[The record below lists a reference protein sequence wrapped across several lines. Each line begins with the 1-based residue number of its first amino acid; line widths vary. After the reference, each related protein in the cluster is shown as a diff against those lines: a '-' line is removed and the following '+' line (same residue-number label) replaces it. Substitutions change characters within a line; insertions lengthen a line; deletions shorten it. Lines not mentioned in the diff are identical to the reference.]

1 MTNNRDER
9 WKSFSETANFQ
20 TEKSDAEYEDPFELM
35 VKSVETLTPVVL
47 YGPPGTGK
55 TRLVT
60 RLTEYLTESSLLGK
74 LEVVQFHRRF
84 SYEDFIEGYTPT
96 DSGFDVKDGVFKSFC
111 KTPSKPPLLDVFVID
126 EINRADLATT
136 LGEALYAL
144 EDRDRR
150 VVKTAHFGDIFQI
163 PSNLLLIGTMNTAD
177 KSIAQIDF
185 AVRRR
190 FRFIPLFPDYTQLH
204 QWLLEFTWGVS
215 EFDVKDY
222 VQFARR
228 TNGRILRHKSLG
240 AHMQL
245 GQSLF
250 VPGDAK
256 TEIDIQTLVRNFRE
270 SILSQVEAYLGL
282 GNTELLSEIFGPTIA
297 NEFSGKR
304 DVSRQLFTGLIRESL
319 TDRS

>member
-1 MTNNRDER
+1 MKNRDER
-9 WKSFSETANFQ
+9 WKSFNETADFL
-20 TEKSDAEYEDPFELM
+20 TKTSDAEYEDPFELM
-35 VKSVETLTPVVL
+35 LMSLETLTPIVL

-60 RLTEYLTESSLLGK
+60 KLTEQLREKSLLGK

-84 SYEDFIEGYTPT
+84 SYEDFIEGYRPT
-96 DSGFDVKDGVFKSFC
+96 ETGFDVKDGVFKSFC
-111 KTPSKPPLLDVFVID
+111 KSPSKSPLVDLFVID

-150 VVKTAHFGDIFQI
+150 VVKTAHFGDTFQI
-163 PSNLLLIGTMNTAD
+163 PTNLLLIGTMNTAD

-190 FRFIPLFPDYTQLH
+190 FRFIPLFPDYVQLH
-204 QWLLEFTWGVS
+204 QWLLEFKWGVS
-215 EFDVKDY
+215 EFQVKDY

-250 VPGDAK
+250 VPSDTK
-256 TEIDIQTLVRNFRE
+256 TGIDVRALVRNFRE
-270 SILSQVEAYLGL
+270 SVLSQVEAYLGL
-282 GNTELLSEIFGPTIA
+282 GNTELLGEIFGPTIA
-297 NEFSGKR
+297 SEFSSKR
-304 DVSRQLFTGLIRESL
+304 DISRQLFTGLVRESL

>member
-1 MTNNRDER
+1 MTNDKEER
-9 WKSFSETANFQ
+9 WKSFSETAKFK
-20 TEKSDAEYEDPFELM
+20 TETSDSEFEDPFELM
-35 VKSVETLTPVVL
+35 LESIETLTPIIL

-60 RLTEYLTESSLLGK
+60 KLAEYLKDLSMLGK

-84 SYEDFIEGYTPT
+84 SYEDFMEGYTPT
-96 DSGFDVKDGVFKSFC
+96 DTGFDVKDGIFKTFC
-111 KTPSKPPLLDVFVID
+111 KNPSNAPLLDLFLID

-136 LGEALYAL
+136 LGETLYAL
-144 EDRDRR
+144 EDREQRI
-150 VVKTAHFGDIFQI
+150 VKTAHFGDTFRI
-163 PSNLLLIGTMNTAD
+163 PANLLLIGTMNTAD

-204 QWLLEFTWGVS
+204 QWLLEFKWNVS
-215 EFDVKDY
+215 EFEVKDY

-256 TEIDIQTLVRNFRE
+256 TEIDIRALVRNFRE

-297 NEFSGKR
+297 NEFSSKR
-304 DVSRQLFTGLIRESL
+304 DVSRQMFTGLVRESL